1 MTKIHQIQ
9 LFKQQKF
16 IAILTMTILSTNS
29 ALSDGSHNII
39 ARSGDTAFGTPTGA
53 LFSSFNSLK
62 LNSKGQVVY
71 WGALQSGAGGVNSSN
86 NSGIWRDNTL
96 VVREGFQASG
106 TPSGA
111 LFSSFGPLSLNSK
124 GQVAFQGT
132 LQTGVGGVTSSNNA
146 GIWRDNTV
154 VAREGFQASGTPSG
168 ALFSNFFSPALNSNG
183 QVAYWGALQTG
194 AGGVISS
201 NNAGIWRDNTLVAR
215 EGSQASG
222 TPSGALF
229 SSLTSPVLSSNGQ
242 VVFHGTLQ
250 TGAGGVTFSNDRGI
264 WRDNTL
270 VVREGSQASG
280 TPTGALFSSLSNSK
294 INSNGQVAY
303 SGTLQAGAGGVIL
316 SNNSGI
322 WLDNTLVVREGSQ
335 ASGTPSGA
343 LFSSLFNPVLNSN
356 GQIAY
361 WGTLQTGAGGVT
373 SSNNSGIWLDNTLVV
388 REGSQASGTPSG
400 ALFSGISSPT
410 LNSNGQVAYWGTL
423 QTDAGGVTFDN
434 DFGLWVN
441 GSNND
446 SLKVVREGDTL
457 DGKTVSSISFTSDSF
472 NDFSQLAYR
481 VGFTNGDRAVVLF
494 TPDLH
499 WLKTYSGHWD
509 SNSSWTIAQD
519 PDEVHDV
526 FIDPSTNLTV
536 TGSARARTVKQLTIG
551 GGTGI
556 GTLSLNGGNL
566 TVLNGVNIAST
577 GVLTGTGVITG
588 TVTNQG
594 EVRAKNVTISGGN
607 LINQGQIR
615 GQSSGL
621 NRINATVINTASG
634 EIELI
639 NNESLRL
646 TQGGHSN
653 DGRVTVINSRM
664 TVDGSFA
671 NNTGGRIQGR
681 NALLEFNGGLSNS
694 GQVQLSFGTSDVFGE
709 ITNNN
714 TGSLINSGGGNVTYY
729 DDIKNNG
736 EIRTSTGSQSVFFGD
751 YTGTGVLTGSGSN
764 QFEGGFAPGASPFMA
779 TSTADVGFGFI
790 NNTIIELAGSTRGLG
805 TASEYDGLDV
815 LGGKTLTL
823 DGILDV
829 LLIDDLTSGY
839 SPSLDDM
846 FLIFTAGLIDGDF
859 HTINLPT
866 LDLGLNW
873 LVNNDGQ
880 NYTLTVAAVPLP
892 AGVWLFISAMAGL
905 MVVRRRV

>member
-1 MTKIHQIQ
+1 
-9 LFKQQKF
+9 
-16 IAILTMTILSTNS
+16 MTILSTNS

-53 LFSSFNSLK
+53 LFSSFNTLK
-62 LNSKGQVVY
+62 LNSKGQVAFH
-71 WGALQSGAGGVNSSN
+71 GILQTGAGGVTFSN
-86 NSGIWRDNTL
+86 NTGIWRDNTL

-124 GQVAFQGT
+124 GQVAFRST
-132 LQTGVGGVTSSNNA
+132 LQTGAGGVTSSNNA
-146 GIWRDNTV
+146 GIWRDNTL
-154 VAREGFQASGTPSG
+154 VARVGSQASGTPSG
-168 ALFSNFFSPALNSNG
+168 ALFSNFFTAALNSKGQVAYLGALQTGAGGVTFGNDRGIWRDNTLVARESFQASGTPTGALFSSFYDPVLNNNGQVAYWGDLKTGAGGVTSSNNEGIWRDNTLIVREGSQASGTPSGSLFSIFSPPTLNSNGQVAFRGTLQADAGGVTSSNNEGIWRDNTLIVREGSQASGTPSGSLFSRFSTPALNSNG
-183 QVAYWGALQTG
+183 QVAYWG
-194 AGGVISS
+194 I
-201 NNAGIWRDNTLVAR
+201 
-215 EGSQASG
+215 
-222 TPSGALF
+222 
-229 SSLTSPVLSSNGQ
+229 
-242 VVFHGTLQ
+242 
-250 TGAGGVTFSNDRGI
+250 
-264 WRDNTL
+264 
-270 VVREGSQASG
+270 
-280 TPTGALFSSLSNSK
+280 
-294 INSNGQVAY
+294 
-303 SGTLQAGAGGVIL
+303 LQA
-316 SNNSGI
+316 
-322 WLDNTLVVREGSQ
+322 D
-335 ASGTPSGA
+335 
-343 LFSSLFNPVLNSN
+343 
-356 GQIAY
+356 
-361 WGTLQTGAGGVT
+361 AGGVT
-373 SSNNSGIWLDNTLVV
+373 S
-388 REGSQASGTPSG
+388 
-400 ALFSGISSPT
+400 
-410 LNSNGQVAYWGTL
+410 
-423 QTDAGGVTFDN
+423 DN

-446 SLKVVREGDTL
+446 TLKVVREGDTL
-457 DGKTVSSISFTSDSF
+457 DGKTVSSISFTNDNF

-499 WLKTYSGHWD
+499 WFKTYSSHWD

-536 TGSARARTVKQLTIG
+536 TGTARARTVKQLTIG

-615 GQSSGL
+615 GQTSGL
-621 NRINATVINTASG
+621 NRINATIINTASG

-709 ITNNN
+709 IINNS
-714 TGSLINSGGGNVTYY
+714 TGSVINSGGGNVTFY

-736 EIRTSTGSQSVFFGD
+736 ELRTSTGSQSVFFGE

-846 FLIFTAGLIDGDF
+846 FLIFTAGLIEGDF